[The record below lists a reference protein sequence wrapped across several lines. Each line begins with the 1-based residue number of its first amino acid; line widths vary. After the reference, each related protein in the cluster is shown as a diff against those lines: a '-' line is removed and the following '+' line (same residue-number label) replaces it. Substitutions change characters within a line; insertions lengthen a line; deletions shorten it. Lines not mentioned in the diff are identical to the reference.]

1 MSESLTRLRRI
12 RRGPAQDAW
21 DWEQTDWIGAAAE
34 GLFTLTAFPAR
45 WSNLGDM
52 TVGKVKTGRRGGGD
66 VFQLV
71 PSPKFRASS
80 SPVFDIGEEKP
91 TLWRDA
97 HVLIVELVKQSRYS
111 VLPMF
116 TAP

>member
-1 MSESLTRLRRI
+1 MSESLTRLGRI
-12 RRGPAQDAW
+12 WRGPAQDAW

-34 GLFTLTAFPAR
+34 GLFTLTSFPAR

-52 TVGKVKTGRRGGGD
+52 TVGKVKTGGRRGGD
-66 VFQLV
+66 VFQLE

-91 TLWRDA
+91 TLWRDT
-97 HVLIVELVKQSRYS
+97 HVLMIGFVKESR
-111 VLPMF
+111 
-116 TAP
+116 